1 MTELP
6 HREGVRQ
13 EGRGSPWDSGDVRLL
28 AGPLGGPGRSWPVSM
43 GSSSLAVT
51 MADGCSTG
59 WLESEVQ
66 GRV

>member
-1 MTELP
+1 MTELT

-13 EGRGSPWDSGDVRLL
+13 EGGGSPWDSGDVRLL
-28 AGPLGGPGRSWPVSM
+28 AGPPGGPGRSWPVTM

-51 MADGCSTG
+51 AADGCPTH

-66 GRV
+66 GWG